1 MFNARFE
8 TVSGRFSPSK
18 LRNSFRRSSSRSS
31 ARDSYSSSTSVSS
44 SASTINSIIL
54 RQPSL
59 VGMEEERRKFG
70 SELNVLEPRPI
81 VYWGS
86 VEERMGSLHF

>member
-1 MFNARFE
+1 MFNNRFE
-8 TVSGRFSPSK
+8 TVAGRFSPSK
-18 LRNSFRRSSSRSS
+18 LRNSFRRRSSSAST
-31 ARDSYSSSTSVSS
+31 RDSYSSVSS

-70 SELNVLEPRPI
+70 SELRVLEPRPI

-86 VEERMGSLHF
+86 VEERMGSLHL

>member
-1 MFNARFE
+1 MFNTRFE

-31 ARDSYSSSTSVSS
+31 AAR
-44 SASTINSIIL
+44 ASIIL

-59 VGMEEERRKFG
+59 VGMEEERRNFG
-70 SELNVLEPRPI
+70 SELHVLEPRPI

>member
-1 MFNARFE
+1 MFNNRFE
-8 TVSGRFSPSK
+8 TVSGRFSPS
-18 LRNSFRRSSSRSS
+18 RIGRSFRRSSRSS

-59 VGMEEERRKFG
+59 VSMEEERRKFG

-81 VYWGS
+81 VYWGG